1 MNQSHF
7 TGMLTDVRRWLYSG
21 SIALVASLSG
31 CADDPSPVN
40 EEELI
45 TTVIVELT
53 PLTGGG
59 NTIILQY
66 YDEDGIGSIS
76 PIKTISGGPLAANQE
91 YTGEVTFL
99 NETESPA
106 EDITEEIKAETNDH
120 LLCYSITGLIGE
132 IQSIDSDGN
141 AKPIGLTTL
150 WSMGAASAG
159 NVKITLRHQP
169 GTKSG
174 VCPGT
179 GDTDIEVDFDLVVQ

>member
-1 MNQSHF
+1 MNQPHF
-7 TGMLTDVRRWLYSG
+7 TGMSKDVLRWLCSG
-21 SIALVASLSG
+21 SIALIFGISG

-59 NTIILQY
+59 NTVTLEY
-66 YDEDGIGSIS
+66 YDEDGIGSIA
-76 PIKTISGGPLAANQE
+76 PVKTISGPLAADRE
-91 YTGEVTFL
+91 YTGEVRFL

-106 EDITEEIKAETNDH
+106 EEITEEILDEANDH
-120 LLCYSITGLIGE
+120 LICYVVTGLGAE
-132 IQSIDSDGN
+132 IESIDSDGN

-150 WSMGAASAG
+150 WSTGSASTG

-169 GTKSG
+169 GTKTG
-174 VCPGT
+174 ICPGP